1 MTDCATNHQC
11 DAEKVRGDRSWLRPV
26 MVAVLVV
33 QAAAASA
40 ALAIESH
47 APAHT
52 AVAGTLDHRVAVLT
66 KALDLDARQQ
76 AELRRIFAHQRESV
90 RKIWRDPDLLA
101 AERAPA
107 TRAVEERT
115 ADEIRLI
122 LNDAQKKRYNPP
134 KPQAAPSAP
143 PDVAAWME
151 TARAGQR

>member
-1 MTDCATNHQC
+1 
-11 DAEKVRGDRSWLRPV
+11 
-26 MVAVLVV
+26 
-33 QAAAASA
+33 
-40 ALAIESH
+40 
-47 APAHT
+47 
-52 AVAGTLDHRVAVLT
+52 
-66 KALDLDARQQ
+66 
-76 AELRRIFAHQRESV
+76 LRRIFAHQRESV